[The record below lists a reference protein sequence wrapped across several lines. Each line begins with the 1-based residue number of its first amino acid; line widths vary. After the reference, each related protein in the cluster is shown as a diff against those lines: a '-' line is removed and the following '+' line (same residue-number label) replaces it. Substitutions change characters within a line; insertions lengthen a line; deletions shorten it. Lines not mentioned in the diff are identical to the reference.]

1 MTAPITVCTWPSL
14 SDVPQLYPDARN
26 RWNRYPLVYRAG
38 KCFPLTSTPETQGRI
53 PLLAVGSNGYPRQ
66 LFDKLAG
73 APADLQGIPLIPAI
87 LCDFDV
93 AFCPVRSRK
102 GYVPVTLAARPGAD
116 CLTWLQWLTAEQL
129 NIISATE
136 GSRYALVGGRK
147 LASRIRSSSR
157 WRTPA
162 NLYAWWFDSLL
173 VDGESPIWLDV
184 FRQQRVQQ
192 FALEIDKS
200 AVRANPIPEGWH
212 VVPRDPESHH
222 IEAKHM
228 PELC

>member
-1 MTAPITVCTWPSL
+1 MTAPTTVRTWPSL

-38 KCFPLTSTPETQGRI
+38 TCFPLRSPPETQGRI

-66 LFDKLAG
+66 LNDKLAG
-73 APADLQGIPLIPAI
+73 TPADLQGIPLIPAI

-102 GYVPVTLAARPGAD
+102 GYVPVTLAARPGAV
-116 CLTWLQWLTAEQL
+116 CLTWLQWLTPEQL
-129 NIISATE
+129 NIISSTE
-136 GSRYALVGGRK
+136 GPRYALVGGGD
-147 LASRIRSSSR
+147 LASRIRISPR
-157 WRTPA
+157 WRTPRKI
-162 NLYAWWFDSLL
+162 YAWWFDSLL
-173 VDGESPIWLDV
+173 ADGESPIWLDV
-184 FRQQRVQQ
+184 YRQQRVQQ
-192 FALEIDKS
+192 IALNLDRS
-200 AVRANPIPEGWH
+200 NALPNPIPQSWH
-212 VVPRDPESHH
+212 VVPRDPENHH